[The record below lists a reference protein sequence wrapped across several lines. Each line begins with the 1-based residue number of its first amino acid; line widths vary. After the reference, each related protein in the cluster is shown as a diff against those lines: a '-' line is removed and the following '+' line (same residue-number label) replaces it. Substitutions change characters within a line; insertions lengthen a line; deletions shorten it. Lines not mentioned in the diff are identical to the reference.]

1 MFHTFKVVVQNI
13 FLSLQALCIIVF
25 VKVDVVLVIKVLCV
39 DKLVV
44 IERTF
49 FDIKMLLNV
58 GVLASN
64 RCHEVLRIRLL
75 LQLIQWYFLEKRL
88 RLGNLRL
95 TL

>member
-1 MFHTFKVVVQNI
+1 MVVQNI

-49 FDIKMLLNV
+49 FDIEMLLNV
-58 GVLASN
+58 RVLASD
-64 RCHEVLRIRLL
+64 RCHKVLWIRLL
-75 LQLIQWYFLEKRL
+75 LQLLIQWYLLEKRL